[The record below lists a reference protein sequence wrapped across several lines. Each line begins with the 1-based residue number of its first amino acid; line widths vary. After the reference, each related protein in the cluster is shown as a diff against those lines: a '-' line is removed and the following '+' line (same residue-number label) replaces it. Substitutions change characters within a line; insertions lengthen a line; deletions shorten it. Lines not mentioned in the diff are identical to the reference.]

1 VSYRSCAHHQYLC
14 FIGANG
20 FIATRTVQ
28 SFLEAGYRVRGTVRS
43 FSSSKALQST
53 LAEYGSKLEFVEVP
67 DITIEGAFDKAV
79 EGVTAIAHLAS
90 PVSFNFTDPDYVIN
104 TAVNG
109 TTSI

>member
-1 VSYRSCAHHQYLC
+1 
-14 FIGANG
+14 
-20 FIATRTVQ
+20 
-28 SFLEAGYRVRGTVRS
+28 
-43 FSSSKALQST
+43 
-53 LAEYGSKLEFVEVP
+53 VEVP
-67 DITIEGAFDKAV
+67 DTIEGAFDKAV